1 MCGSF
6 FRAPSPYTPFAELE
20 SFLKAGPPPIYIG
33 FGSIVM
39 ENPEQMTQTILDAV
53 QTSGVRA
60 IVSESWSKLDSGLN
74 DSKDVLFIG
83 DCPHAM

>member
-1 MCGSF
+1 
-6 FRAPSPYTPFAELE
+6 
-20 SFLKAGPPPIYIG
+20 
-33 FGSIVM
+33 M